1 MIGSALNLLLVLQAS
16 TAAPVTSAPDTYPG
30 SSRPAVSVPRTE
42 SDIVI
47 DGRIDELPWV
57 RAARLTSFS
66 QYQPLDGLAADEST
80 EVRVFYTPRAIYF
93 GVIARVRGRAVSAT
107 LSKRDNISNDDRIAI
122 FLDTFNDKRRAFIFG
137 SNALGVQL
145 DGVRTEGSA
154 GAGNMFGGSTDYS
167 PDYQF
172 DSRGTV
178 SDSGYTIEIRIPFKS
193 LRFPST
199 QPQQWGINIQR
210 DSPATGKSDTW
221 TNARQATNSFLQ
233 QSGTLVGIANVDRG
247 MVTEVQPFLTSS
259 YDGARDPTDGTYAYE
274 DPVTKVGA
282 NVRLGFSA
290 MSLDATIR
298 PDFSQVE
305 ADVGLVTVNE
315 RFALFIPEKRPF
327 FLEGIELF
335 STPNQLV
342 YTRRIGTPLAG
353 GKVTGKLGRL
363 GIAYLSALDDVKPA
377 GARDSKALFNVARLR
392 TDFGGSSV
400 AGITVTDRRN
410 HDTTNTVIAADTRV
424 VFQKLYYIESQ
435 LGYSVSQRPGSSSS
449 SSPVWKAE
457 FDRTG
462 HIWGFN
468 YSVTGI
474 GDSFQSDA
482 GFVPRI
488 NIQSAHGFNRLAWF
502 GSERSLVQNM
512 FAFGGPTRIWRYGDM
527 FRSAPIEGNESISGF
542 VNLRGG
548 WSTSTTLSHD
558 FFEIDPA
565 FADGLYERRGAQG
578 VLPYVPPSKVSGL
591 TTLSLGFNSPILKT
605 FNFGGSALIGQV
617 PIFSEGAEGNTSRIT
632 VTGGVRPSAS
642 LRAEGQLVVARITR
656 SHDASQYS
664 RTVLPRLKLEY
675 QPTRSL
681 FFRVIGEY
689 RSEEIAA
696 PMSAVTHSQ
705 LLNIDGTPIGDRS
718 RSSLRTDWL
727 VSFEPRPGT
736 VAFIG
741 YGSLLDRPEA
751 VDGSRPSSLQ
761 RASDGL
767 FLKLAY
773 QFRR

>member
-1 MIGSALNLLLVLQAS
+1 MLGSALNLLFLLQ
-16 TAAPVTSAPDTYPG
+16 VSAPTQSSGPAEYPG
-30 SSRPAVSVPRTE
+30 SSRPAITVPRADA
-42 SDIVI
+42 DITI
-47 DGRIDELPWV
+47 DGRLDEAQWA

-66 QYQPLDGLAADEST
+66 QYQPVDGLGADEAT

-93 GVIARVRGRAVSAT
+93 GVKAQVRGRAVSAT

-137 SNALGVQL
+137 ANALGVQL
-145 DGVRTEGSA
+145 DGVRTEGA
-154 GAGNMFGGSTDYS
+154 AAAGNMFGGSTDYS

-172 DSRGTV
+172 DSRGEV
-178 SDSGYTIEIRIPFKS
+178 SDSGYTVEIRIPFKS
-193 LRFPST
+193 LRFPSA

-210 DSPATGKSDTW
+210 DSPATGKTDTW

-233 QSGTLVGIANVDRG
+233 QSGTLVGIADVDRG
-247 MVTEVQPFLTSS
+247 VVTEVQPFLTSS
-259 YDGARDPTDGTYAYE
+259 YDGARDPSTGSYAYG

-305 ADVGLVTVNE
+305 ADVGLVTINE

-363 GIAYLSALDDVKPA
+363 GIAYLSALDEVKPS
-377 GARDSKALFNVARLR
+377 ARRTSRALFNVARLR

-400 AGITVTDRRN
+400 AGVTVTDRRD

-424 VFQKLYYIESQ
+424 VFKKLYYVESQ
-435 LGYSVSQRPGSSSS
+435 LGYSVSQRPGTSSAT
-449 SSPVWKAE
+449 SPIYKTE

-462 HIWGFN
+462 RIWGFN
-468 YSVTGI
+468 YSVSGI
-474 GDSFQSDA
+474 GDAFQSDA

-502 GSERSLVQNM
+502 GSERSLVQSV
-512 FAFGGPTRIWRYGDM
+512 FAFGGPIRIWRFGDM
-527 FRSAPIEGNESISGF
+527 LRAAPIEGNESFSSF
-542 VNLRGG
+542 VNFRGG
-548 WSTSTTLSHD
+548 WSSSLNASHD

-565 FADGLYERRGAQG
+565 FADGLYEHGPAQS
-578 VLPYVPPSKVSGL
+578 VVPYHPPGKVSGL
-591 TTLSLGFNSPILKT
+591 TTVSLGFNSPVFKT
-605 FNFGGSALIGQV
+605 FNFGGTVLTGQV
-617 PIFSEGAEGNTSRIT
+617 PIFSEGAEGRTNRVT

-656 SHDASQYS
+656 AYDGSEYS

-675 QPTRSL
+675 QPSRSL

-689 RSEEIAA
+689 RSEDIAA
-696 PMSAVTHSQ
+696 PMGAIAHDP
-705 LLNIDGTPIGDRS
+705 LLNADGTPIAARS
-718 RSSLRTDWL
+718 TSSLRTDWL
-727 VSFEPRPGT
+727 ISFEPRPGT

-741 YGSLLDRPEA
+741 YGSLLDRPDA
-751 VDGSRPSSLQ
+751 VDGVRPSNLQ